1 MTPPPTTRRYNRS
14 CYRLAPAVDPTESR
28 SMPSLTIPDLGDV
41 LHARLQ
47 EDAAR
52 HGRSSEEHVR
62 LLLSLA
68 LGEHRPPDAP
78 SHQEEPGDIEHIEL
92 EMDTGATPE
101 KQSRKHSRV
110 EHGDIR
116 AWFATAA
123 STRWFGRFVRRFP
136 CDIVDISV
144 HGARITSSRPLREQ
158 EPITLF
164 FSHVGGDRFSI
175 AARVTRVVGGGT
187 RALEYGVQ
195 FLDMR
200 AQGELHAL
208 ICRKVIEQKFARR
221 SADLEPTDAPAGEPL
236 RDDAD
241 RVAG

>member
-1 MTPPPTTRRYNRS
+1 
-14 CYRLAPAVDPTESR
+14 
-28 SMPSLTIPDLGDV
+28 MPSLTIPDLGDA

-62 LLLSLA
+62 TLLA
-68 LGEHRPPDAP
+68 LALAFGDPRSPDVAP
-78 SHQEEPGDIEHIEL
+78 SADHELGDIEHIEL
-92 EMDTGATPE
+92 EVDEDAASD
-101 KQSRKHSRV
+101 KQLRRHSRV
-110 EHGDIR
+110 EHGEIR
-116 AWFATAA
+116 ARFATAA

-144 HGARITSSRPLREQ
+144 HGARIRSRKPLREH

-164 FSHVGGDRFSI
+164 FSHVSGDRFSI
-175 AARVTRVVGGGT
+175 AARVTRVVGGAAQG
-187 RALEYGVQ
+187 LEYGVQ
-195 FLDMR
+195 FRDLR

-221 SADLEPTDAPAGEPL
+221 TEGIESGVASAGAPLPDAAESVG
-236 RDDAD
+236 R
-241 RVAG
+241 